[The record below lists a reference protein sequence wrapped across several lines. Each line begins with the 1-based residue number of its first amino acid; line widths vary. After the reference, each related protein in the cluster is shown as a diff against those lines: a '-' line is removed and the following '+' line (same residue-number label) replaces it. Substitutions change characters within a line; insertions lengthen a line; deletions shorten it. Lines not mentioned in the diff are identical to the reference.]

1 MGKYFRYGLVGNL
14 IFYGGSMAAL
24 GFTLWMIWDMTE
36 NNSVK
41 MSAKL
46 FKETFQDVSQED
58 INEIVKRAK
67 HK

>member
-14 IFYGGSMAAL
+14 IFYGGSLAAL
-24 GFTLWMIWDMTE
+24 GFTLWMLWDMTE

-46 FKETFQDVSQED
+46 FKETFQDVSQ
-58 INEIVKRAK
+58 
-67 HK
+67 